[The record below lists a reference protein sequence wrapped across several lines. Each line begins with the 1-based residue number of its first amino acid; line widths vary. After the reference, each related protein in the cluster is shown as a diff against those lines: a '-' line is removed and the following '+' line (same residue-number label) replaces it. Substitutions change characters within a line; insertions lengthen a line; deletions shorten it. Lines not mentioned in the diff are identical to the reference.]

1 MVVGVEREICRH
13 ANEINM
19 FCNESPP
26 HSPLRNFAL
35 RGGVWEKVEHVRIGL
50 GLRVGEQLCDISVL
64 KVETDFDKN
73 KKKIMFK
80 TLFHNCTVTNH
91 PEL

>member
-35 RGGVWEKVEHVRIGL
+35 RGGVWKKVEHVRIGL
-50 GLRVGEQLCDISVL
+50 GLRVGEQFLI
-64 KVETDFDKN
+64 
-73 KKKIMFK
+73 K
-80 TLFHNCTVTNH
+80 TRRKLENYVQTSFSQLHGH
-91 PEL
+91 